1 MQKRQQGYIQ
11 LPAPVPFAETP
22 VQKPLVIDPQTEPQV
37 GRVKSKQPNRTTKTS
52 QKLKLFPE
60 DQVTPPA
67 VDETNEGRY
76 NQINQL
82 TQRSAR
88 REAERLSKQERLK
101 LPRVTAYCTAASYR
115 LDDLMKYLQ
124 NRKIRNSA
132 TPKRL
137 DECIY
142 TPFSYRSPKPPT
154 TADLLGLDDV
164 VVPSQDQPI
173 PEIIFF
179 DYGVVV
185 IWGMDEVEEKSLLRE
200 LVSFEDEKLSE
211 EDVETEEFHFH
222 YDASYQP
229 RIYNDVITL
238 KHPGN
243 YMVKVTISHAIA
255 QSVKMTLFEGL
266 IEETIEATKHIPIK
280 MAETGK
286 VSMSRTAITK
296 KIGQLFIM
304 RININLVSNIL
315 DTPEIFWSEPS
326 YEPLYEAIRGYLEI
340 SQRVDLLNQR
350 VAVISIIFLQ
360 MYLYI
365 NSKLD
370 ELNVIFHNRRPFRYA

>member
-185 IWGMDEVEEKSLLRE
+185 IWGMDEVEEKT
-200 LVSFEDEKLSE
+200 E

-350 VAVISIIFLQ
+350 VAVISDLLDMLKEHLTSSHGEQLEWIVIIL
-360 MYLYI
+360 I
-365 NSKLD
+365 
-370 ELNVIFHNRRPFRYA
+370 

>member
-37 GRVKSKQPNRTTKTS
+37 GRAKSKQPNRTTKTS

-60 DQVTPPA
+60 DQATPPA
-67 VDETNEGRY
+67 VDEINEGRY
-76 NQINQL
+76 NQIGQL
-82 TQRSAR
+82 THRTAR

-101 LPRVTAYCTAASYR
+101 LPRVTAYCTAA
-115 LDDLMKYLQ
+115 
-124 NRKIRNSA
+124 
-132 TPKRL
+132 
-137 DECIY
+137 IY

-164 VVPSQDQPI
+164 VVHSQDQPI

-200 LVSFEDEKLSE
+200 LFSFEDEKLSE
-211 EDVETEEFHFH
+211 DDVETEEFHFH
-222 YDASYQP
+222 YDSSYQP

-315 DTPEIFWSEPS
+315 DTPEIFWSEPT

-350 VAVISIIFLQ
+350 VAVISDLLDMLKEHLTSSHGEQLEWIVIILIAFE
-360 MYLYI
+360 I
-365 NSKLD
+365 
-370 ELNVIFHNRRPFRYA
+370 VIGVITICIDSVAYFKQDTSSI

>member
-1 MQKRQQGYIQ
+1 YIQ
-11 LPAPVPFAETP
+11 LPAPVP
-22 VQKPLVIDPQTEPQV
+22 VQKPLVIDPQTEAQ
-37 GRVKSKQPNRTTKTS
+37 NY
-52 QKLKLFPE
+52 LFPE
-60 DQVTPPA
+60 NQVTPPA

-76 NQINQL
+76 NQISQL
-82 TQRSAR
+82 TQRTAR

-101 LPRVTAYCTAASYR
+101 LPRVTAYCTAVYANLKINASFIC
-115 LDDLMKYLQ
+115 LNKC
-124 NRKIRNSA
+124 SS
-132 TPKRL
+132 
-137 DECIY
+137 CGFIY
-142 TPFSYRSPKPPT
+142 F
-154 TADLLGLDDV
+154 LVLIGLDDV

-173 PEIIFF
+173 PEITFF

-185 IWGMDEVEEKSLLRE
+185 IWA
-200 LVSFEDEKLSE
+200 E

-222 YDASYQP
+222 YAASYQP

-255 QSVKMTLFEGL
+255 QSVKMILFEGL

-304 RININLVSNIL
+304 RINLNLVSNIL

-326 YEPLYEAIRGYLEI
+326 YEPLYEAIRGYLAI
-340 SQRVDLLNQR
+340 FQRVDLLNQR
-350 VAVISIIFLQ
+350 VAVISGLLDMLKEHLTSSHGEQLEWIVIIL
-360 MYLYI
+360 I
-365 NSKLD
+365 
-370 ELNVIFHNRRPFRYA
+370 